1 MIGNFHRCLSARPE
15 VGHFRGGVSFICAP
29 YGSCDDGRVA
39 DGTPIGRT
47 GAGASMLIALCTVL
61 ALRGWDLSL
70 TSFRSVEVGALAV
83 VDFGR
88 FHHRFGERRV
98 RMDR

>member
-1 MIGNFHRCLSARPE
+1 MQLVAE
-15 VGHFRGGVSFICAP
+15 
-29 YGSCDDGRVA
+29 CDDYSVQGVILAVA
-39 DGTPIGRT
+39 SHLYVHHTDHAMMGESPTGTPIGRT

-88 FHHRFGERRV
+88 FHHRFGERWV

>member
-1 MIGNFHRCLSARPE
+1 MMGESPTGRPLAE
-15 VGHFRGGVSFICAP
+15 RAQAP
-29 YGSCDDGRVA
+29 
-39 DGTPIGRT
+39 
-47 GAGASMLIALCTVL
+47 SMLIALCTVL